1 MFFRHPLTL
10 LTEAVPPLA
19 LAPATTRLL
28 LQDLHA
34 PFADATQGWL
44 ARRADAKCLRREFDE
59 YFDALETA
67 SGAIARCLEACRAR
81 HIPVRYSCL
90 GHYPPGGPSAL
101 QQATGWT
108 WALDG
113 PDGAFPA
120 PWQPCPGETV
130 YAKPGW
136 GALGGPLLAEEL
148 RRENVRSVILCGTML
163 EYGIRQTSLELADA
177 GLGVLI
183 VGDSVVP
190 LTQAGGGA
198 LSGGLSHGLVK
209 VRSAGELVGLFD
221 ENSPDAPVV
230 V

>member
-10 LTEAVPPLA
+10 LTDAVPPLS

-34 PFADATQGWL
+34 PFADAEQGWL

-59 YFDALETA
+59 YFDALAIA
-67 SGAIARCLEACRAR
+67 SGAIVRCLEACRAR
-81 HIPVRYSCL
+81 RIPVRYVCMGCS
-90 GHYPPGGPSAL
+90 PPDGPSAF

-120 PWQPCPGETV
+120 PWQPQPGETV
-130 YAKPGW
+130 HAKPGW
-136 GALGGPLLAEEL
+136 GALGSPSLAAEL
-148 RRENVRSVILCGTML
+148 RREGVRSVILCGAML

-183 VGDSVVP
+183 VGDGVVP
-190 LTQAGGGA
+190 LTQAGRGA
-198 LSGGLSHGLVK
+198 LSGGLSQGLVK

-221 ENSPDAPVV
+221 ERGPDAAVV